1 VEGLSGIGYH
11 TPAMKA
17 PAVRIAATALLV
29 AGAYYVGANI
39 GFILRF
45 PPATPSVMWPPNAI
59 LTATLLLA
67 SPRRWWIYLLA
78 AFPAHLAA
86 ELGALPASLVL
97 ALFVTNCSEALL
109 AAVGVRWFSDAPT
122 RFDTLRRVTV
132 FIVAAVLLAP
142 FLSSFLDAAAV
153 TALQGEPYWVVWR
166 TRFVSNVLTGLAL
179 VPAIVTLVTL
189 GGGWIR
195 QAPWRRH
202 AEAAVLAL
210 ALITVGIVNFA
221 GPFEGLGAIPG
232 APVTPLAFLL
242 PFLLWAGVRFGPGG
256 ASLAFL
262 GTALIA
268 IWAATHARGPFI
280 DLPLAESVVALQLFL
295 TIVAVPLLCL
305 AALIEERGRAQE
317 ALRERLSF
325 EELLARLSRAFVH
338 LPGHAIDGAIETWL
352 QRLGQFLGLDRIT
365 IRRFS
370 ADGQTLAVSH
380 SWAAPQSQPVP
391 LIVARRD
398 LPWAVR
404 RLHEEQPVVFT
415 RPDDLPDD
423 SVLDRAWF
431 RRTGIR
437 SGLILPLVGRRVFG
451 SLAFFAIAAER
462 AWPEE
467 LVQRLRLVAEVF
479 ASSLARQEAED
490 ALRASEVMKS
500 AILSSLSSSVAVL
513 DFEGRVIAVNESWT
527 RFACRPGAWDAQ
539 AGLGLSYLE
548 ACRLAARE
556 GVAHAAEALEG
567 IKAVLDRSRP
577 IFVLE
582 YGQGDRWFAMSA
594 VVLDRPEGGAVVSYT
609 DVTERKRIELDAQR
623 SRQELAHFTRVST
636 MGELTASLAHELN
649 QPLTGILANAQAAR
663 RYLDASPPD
672 LGEVQEI
679 LGDIIE
685 DDKRAAEVIQRL
697 RDLLR
702 KGESQQIPLD
712 LNAVVRDVA
721 KLVSSDA
728 VIRNVT
734 LTLALDP
741 DLPVVNGD
749 RVQLQQVIL
758 NLLINGMEAMAESG
772 GDERPLVVRT
782 ECTEAKGVHVF
793 VQDAGPGLRS
803 GTQELV
809 FEPFYTTKAAGMGMG
824 LAIVR
829 SIIEAHEG
837 AIWAVNNP
845 TGGATFHFTLPG
857 PGERTA

>member
-1 VEGLSGIGYH
+1 
-11 TPAMKA
+11 MKA

-45 PPATPSVMWPPNAI
+45 PPATPSVMWPPNAV
-59 LTATLLLA
+59 LTAVLLLTP
-67 SPRRWWIYLLA
+67 PRRWWIYLVA
-78 AFPAHLAA
+78 AFPAHLVA
-86 ELGALPASLVL
+86 ELGADWPVSLVL
-97 ALFVTNCSEALL
+97 MLFVTNCSEALL
-109 AAVGVRWFSDAPT
+109 AAVGVRWFGEGPA

-132 FIVAAVLLAP
+132 FIAAAVLLAP

-153 TALQGEPYWVVWR
+153 TTLQGEPYWVVWR
-166 TRFVSNVLTGLAL
+166 TRFVSNALTELTL
-179 VPAIVTLVTL
+179 VPAIVTFVTL
-189 GGGWIR
+189 GRGWVR
-195 QAPWRRH
+195 QATRRRQ
-202 AEAAVLAL
+202 AEAAVLAF
-210 ALITVGIVNFA
+210 ALMTVGIVNFA
-221 GPFEGLGAIPG
+221 GPFAGLGAIPG
-232 APVTPLAFLL
+232 APVTPLAYLL

-256 ASLAFL
+256 ASLALL

-280 DLPLAESVVALQLFL
+280 HLPLAESVVALQLFL

-325 EELLARLSRAFVH
+325 EELLARLSGAFVH
-338 LPGHAIDGAIETWL
+338 LPGHAIDSAIEAWL
-352 QRLGQFLGLDRIT
+352 QRLGEFLGLDRIT

-370 ADGQTLAVSH
+370 ADGQALTVSH
-380 SWAAPQSQPVP
+380 SWTAPPSQPAP
-391 LIVARRD
+391 LIVVGRD
-398 LPWAVR
+398 LPWSVR
-404 RLHEEQPVVFT
+404 RLHEEQPVVFA
-415 RPDDLPDD
+415 RPYDLPDD
-423 SVLDRAWF
+423 SVLDRDWF
-431 RRTGIR
+431 RRAGIR
-437 SGLILPLVGRRVFG
+437 SGLILPMVGGGRVFG

-462 AWPEE
+462 SWPEE

-479 ASSLARQEAED
+479 ASSLARQEAEN
-490 ALRASEVMKS
+490 ALRASELMKS
-500 AILSSLSSSVAVL
+500 AILASLSNSVAVL
-513 DFEGRVIAVNESWT
+513 DREGRVLAVNENWT

-539 AGLGLSYLE
+539 AGLGISYLE
-548 ACRLAARE
+548 ACRQAARE
-556 GVAHAAEALEG
+556 GVAYAAEALEG

-582 YGQGDRWFAMSA
+582 YRQGGPGADPWFAMS
-594 VVLDRPEGGAVVSYT
+594 VVPLDRPEGGAVVSHT

-672 LGEVQEI
+672 LVEVQEI

-697 RDLLR
+697 RDFLR

-712 LNAVVRDVA
+712 LNAVIRDVA

-741 DLPVVNGD
+741 DLPIVIGD

-758 NLLINGMEAMAESG
+758 NLLINGMEAMGENG
-772 GDERPLVVRT
+772 GEERPLVVRT
-782 ECTEAKGVHVF
+782 ECTEAKGAHVF

-803 GTQELV
+803 GTQELI
-809 FEPFYTTKAAGMGMG
+809 FEPFYTTKPAGMGMG
-824 LAIVR
+824 LAIAR

-845 TGGATFHFTLPG
+845 TRGAAFHFTLPG
-857 PGERTA
+857 PGERAA